1 MAEQLA
7 LRKLVFLWINNGD
20 MKIFTV
26 PTWLAQDADLISTV
40 LLDLRC
46 QADKEGDYR
55 NKHLSKEI
63 NDCEVQLLWISHQ
76 KIQKQNIW

>member
-1 MAEQLA
+1 MNQHELGDGRTIG
-7 LRKLVFLWINNGD
+7 LEKTGVSVNHNGD

-26 PTWLAQDADLISTV
+26 PTWLAQDTDLISTV

-46 QADKEGDYR
+46 QANKEGDYR

-63 NDCEVQLLWISHQ
+63 NDCEVQLL
-76 KIQKQNIW
+76 